1 MRISLRFSAIG
12 MAGRLRMIGLLLVV
26 ALACIEFNL
35 GIPDHG
41 LAVDG
46 VPSPAMKVQGS
57 RQSDEP
63 YMPVYHP
70 RKGTSV
76 TGRVDGGFRGG
87 KEGEPVLKVL
97 APYDHVGETPHKS
110 PALYWYLSERTDY
123 PIYFTL
129 EDSRHWKPVLE
140 VTLKPPTEAGVQI
153 IRLAD
158 YDKTLEAGPDIQ
170 YRWHLSIVRDPDSRS
185 KDIHAMGI
193 IERVPYDQ
201 AIFEQ
206 RACRNPRDVF
216 CLYVESGLWYDA
228 VQVISDLILANPR
241 DRVLRLQRA
250 ALLDKVGLND
260 VAEHDRTE
268 NGRP

>member
-1 MRISLRFSAIG
+1 MRISLKFSAIG
-12 MAGRLRMIGLLLVV
+12 MDGRGRMIGLLLVV

-46 VPSPAMKVQGS
+46 AASPAMKDQGS

-70 RKGTSV
+70 RKGTSL

-97 APYDHVGETPHKS
+97 APDDHVGETLHKS
-110 PALYWYLSERTDY
+110 PALYWYLSQRTDY

-140 VTLKPPTEAGVQI
+140 VTLKPPIEAGVQI

-158 YDKTLEAGPDIQ
+158 YGKTLEAGPEVQ
-170 YRWHLSIVRDPDSRS
+170 YRWHLSIVPDPESRS

-250 ALLDKVGLND
+250 ALLDKVGLTD

-268 NGRP
+268 HGRP